1 MITWLQKTWNTKDT
15 WRSFFFIRASD
26 TIPSQQ
32 RNKTIWSGNAMEK
45 LYK

>member
-1 MITWLQKTWNTKDT
+1 MASENMEYKGYLEEL
-15 WRSFFFIRASD
+15 FFIRASD